1 MSSSARASADAIA
14 AELAALGTPER
25 AVAERAYLKSEL
37 THLGTAVPTIRRV
50 VRVHLRREHPDHDAL
65 VELCD
70 ALWTLP
76 VHERRMAAVE
86 ALVASVALLDVDDL
100 PWIEL
105 LIRDSRT
112 WALVDPLAGNVVAGL
127 AAGDGAVLAVLDRWV
142 VADDHW
148 VRRSAVLGLRKV
160 LAAGREW
167 DRFVRYADLL
177 LDEREFFVR
186 KAIGWVAREEARR
199 RPEQVAAWARSVLP
213 RMSHVTIREV
223 WRPLPDGPGLLAAWQ
238 ATRARPSGGGAQLT
252 RR

>member
-1 MSSSARASADAIA
+1 VIGSVSSSARASADA
-14 AELAALGTPER
+14 LDGDLTSLGTPVPAVPR
-25 AVAERAYLKSEL
+25 AVRA
-37 THLGTAVPTIRRV
+37 
-50 VRVHLRREHPDHDAL
+50 HLRRERPDHDAL

-70 ALWTLP
+70 ALWVAP

-86 ALVASVALLDVDDL
+86 ALVASVGLLDADDL

-105 LIRDSRT
+105 LVRDSRT
-112 WALVDPLAGNVVAGL
+112 WALVDGMAGTVVAGL
-127 AAGDGAVLAVLDRWV
+127 AVRDPAVLAVLDRWV

-167 DRFVRYADLL
+167 DRFVRYADAL

-186 KAIGWVAREEARR
+186 KAIGWVAREEGRR
-199 RPEQVAAWARSVLP
+199 RPEAVTAWARSVLP

-223 WRPLPDGPGLLAAWQ
+223 VKPLPEGPELLADWRAS
-238 ATRARPSGGGAQLT
+238 RARSAGVEAQP
-252 RR
+252 RRR